1 MKRLFTL
8 FIFLFFGCSEAP
20 QEPTQ
25 SIKKQRVSTSDLT
38 LVFPLKIKAENL
50 FNIDLKLPQMAT
62 IQSAKLVGVS
72 MDMGIVPII
81 FLPLAE
87 PKESRY
93 QADVL
98 LGACALPIMQWRL
111 EVIWRINGQN
121 KYFDQLITVSR

>member
-25 SIKKQRVSTSDLT
+25 SIKTQSVSTSDLT
-38 LVFPLKIKAENL
+38 LVFPLKIKAESL
-50 FNIDLKLPQMAT
+50 FNIDIILPQMAT
-62 IQSAKLVGVS
+62 IKSAKLVGVS

-93 QADVL
+93 QADIL
-98 LGACALPIMQWRL
+98 LGACGLPIMQWRL
-111 EVIWRINGQN
+111 EIVWIINGQT
-121 KYFDQLITVSR
+121 KYFDQVISVSR